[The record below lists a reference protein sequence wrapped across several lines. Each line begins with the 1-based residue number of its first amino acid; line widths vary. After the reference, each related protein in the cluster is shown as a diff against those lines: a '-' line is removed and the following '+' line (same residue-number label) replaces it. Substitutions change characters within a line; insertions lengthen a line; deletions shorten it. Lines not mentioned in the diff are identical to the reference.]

1 MSQPI
6 APDTLRQVR
15 RVQAIT
21 IAWMSIEAAVSLFA
35 AWRARSPALLAFGG
49 DSGIELMS
57 AVIVPGR
64 FGTKFT
70 QESLSVGRLESPED
84 FYLLSRPASIG
95 ESETATLS

>member
-1 MSQPI
+1 
-6 APDTLRQVR
+6 
-15 RVQAIT
+15 
-21 IAWMSIEAAVSLFA
+21 
-35 AWRARSPALLAFGG
+35 
-49 DSGIELMS
+49 MS